1 MNEDGSRRR
10 PFLSVLSDAH
20 REGFSGVVRVTRG
33 EGRLAVA
40 VRGGQVIAFESEGL
54 AATPATEDDRELAA
68 MLAEAFAEGE
78 PALSLAAARQTLVET
93 LRAPDA
99 WGHFEA
105 GSAESPDPP
114 LGFGTEDL
122 LREAAHAADAALLED
137 ALGSLDRPLET
148 SGDPAA
154 IPATSLTPS
163 EGFLLSRIDGT
174 LTARAVLDLVPLEPA
189 AARGSLF
196 GLLLAGLAR
205 FGSGA
210 PAEGRGVP
218 SPAPRSSPT
227 PAART
232 AEAREQALR
241 ERREAIK
248 AMHARV
254 VGQPNHFEV
263 LGLGRE
269 ATEAE
274 VKAAYFRL
282 AKLFHPDTLG
292 ELQDLREETEAIFSR
307 LGAAFSIL
315 GHPQSR
321 ASYEELL
328 PKVQEPL
335 QAPTTWAGFNPPT
348 PPRRPPPSV
357 SGAPLAPVPERTA
370 EDLAR
375 IAEENLRHAEALLGE
390 GKFWD
395 VIQVLDSHVGALVGR
410 ARHRGRLVLAQAYLH
425 NPKWLHRGE
434 DLLRGVVRDD
444 PMNVEAYYL
453 LGTIYKAGGLANR
466 AASMFRKVLE
476 LRPGHKPAADE
487 LASLDMAPP
496 PPRRWFRGREEP

>member
-1 MNEDGSRRR
+1 
-10 PFLSVLSDAH
+10 
-20 REGFSGVVRVTRG
+20 VTRG

-40 VRGGQVIAFESEGL
+40 VSGGQVVAFESEGL
-54 AATPATEDDRELAA
+54 SAAPTTEEDRELAA

-78 PALSLAAARQTLVET
+78 PALSRAAARQTLIET

-99 WGHFEA
+99 WGHFEE
-105 GSAESPDPP
+105 GGAESPDPP
-114 LGFGTEDL
+114 LAFGTEDL

-137 ALGSLDRPLET
+137 ALGPLDRPLEV
-148 SGDPAA
+148 SGDPGA
-154 IPATSLTPS
+154 IPQTTLTPS
-163 EGFLLSRIDGT
+163 EGFLLSRIDGA
-174 LTARAVLDLVPLEPA
+174 LSAREVLDLVPMEPA
-189 AARGSLF
+189 AARGSLLC
-196 GLLLAGLAR
+196 LLLAGLAR
-205 FGSGA
+205 FGSGVKREVRTGAGSLA
-210 PAEGRGVP
+210 PPPAG
-218 SPAPRSSPT
+218 SPAAHPS
-227 PAART
+227 
-232 AEAREQALR
+232 EAHERALR
-241 ERREAIK
+241 ERREAIL
-248 AMHARV
+248 AAHARV

-292 ELQDLREETEAIFSR
+292 ELQDLREEMEAIFSR
-307 LGAAFSIL
+307 LGAAFSVL
-315 GHPQSR
+315 GQPKSR
-321 ASYEELL
+321 ESYEALL
-328 PKVQEPL
+328 PKPPNF
-335 QAPTTWAGFNPPT
+335 PTHTSRTWAGFDPAMA
-348 PPRRPPPSV
+348 PRRPPPSV
-357 SGAPLAPVPERTA
+357 SGAPLPPVPERSP
-370 EDLAR
+370 EDLAW
-375 IAEENLRHAEALLGE
+375 IAEENLKRGEALLGE

-395 VIQVLDSHVGALVGR
+395 VIQVLDPHVGALVGR

-434 DLLRGVVRDD
+434 ELLRGVVRDD

-453 LGTIYKAGGLANR
+453 LGTIYKTGGLGTR

-487 LASLDMAPP
+487 LASLDQAPP